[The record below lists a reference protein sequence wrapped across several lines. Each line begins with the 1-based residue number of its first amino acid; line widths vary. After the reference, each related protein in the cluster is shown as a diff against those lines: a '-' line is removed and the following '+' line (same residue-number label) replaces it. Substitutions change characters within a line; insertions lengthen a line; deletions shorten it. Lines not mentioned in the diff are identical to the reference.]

1 MKTVPPIVR
10 SWLIVVAAMIF
21 VMIVLGALT
30 RLTESGLSMV
40 EWKPVTGVVPPITEQ
55 AWQAELKEYLASPQ
69 GRLVNSD
76 FTVAQFKQI
85 YWLEFIHRLWGRL
98 IGLVVAVPLLWFW
111 LSGRLSPGLKPRLVA
126 LLVLGGLQG
135 VLGWAMVASGLVD
148 RPSVS
153 HYRLAAHLLAAVAL
167 YAYTVWLILELG
179 PQSSRRDDR
188 KTRREATGLMAFV
201 FVVMTFGALM
211 AGLRAGLSHNTFPTM
226 SGYWIPPGMFDRSP
240 WWINISENGTT
251 VQFIHRW
258 LAKLLALGVLA
269 MAWRARR
276 PETYAAGAMVLVQFC
291 LGVAT
296 ILSGVDIALASM
308 HQAGAVL
315 LLTTLIVVRHRAAP
329 SPARALS
336 VIVPGMS
343 SLSDKSVADK
353 SAADKSAARKAPASS
368 SRALLGLLAAVVV
381 VAAFAFIALKWPSLL
396 ERREAAAPGDKK
408 ENVAVA
414 RPPAFGSDVS
424 LPAPTEPP
432 PPPSAAEMAPPAPSA
447 PKPGAAEA
455 TPTGDPAAWP
465 IEQLRAQAEAHNL
478 LAMAE
483 LSRRLILG
491 VGVAK
496 DPQAGAGW
504 MLRAAELGS
513 PEAAFNVGVMYESG
527 FVVERSSTRAA
538 DWYRRASDKGLPV
551 AEHNLAL
558 MLREGKGVARDGGE
572 AVRLLLAAAHQGMT
586 ASMFALGDI
595 YEQGDAAPKDN
606 ATAVAWY
613 GMAEQFERR
622 SHDNKETPLA
632 KNAARRSE
640 NLRRVMTPV
649 ELQRAQDMG
658 QREIKQIVEATS
670 PQRPGQLPSPA
681 LPSASSSAPSAPT
694 GQTLSSTSN
703 APEVAWPNDKVEQV
717 RAIQQA
723 LLDLKLLK
731 DKPDGALGP
740 MTRNAIKNFQ
750 KNAGIT
756 ETGEPSRDL
765 YLALKQALAKR

>member
-1 MKTVPPIVR
+1 MKTVPPVVR
-10 SWLIVVAAMIF
+10 NWLIVVAAMIF
-21 VMIVLGALT
+21 VMITLGALT

-40 EWKPVTGVVPPITEQ
+40 EWKPVTGVVPPMTEQ

-179 PQSSRRDDR
+179 PQSNRRDDR

-240 WWINISENGTT
+240 WWINIFENGTT

-269 MAWRARR
+269 MAWRVRR

-343 SLSDKSVADK
+343 SPSDKSVADK
-353 SAADKSAARKAPASS
+353 SVANKSTPPSKAPAYS
-368 SRALLGLLAAVVV
+368 SRVLLSLLAAVVL
-381 VAAFAFIALKWPSLL
+381 VAAFAFIAVKWPSLL
-396 ERREAAAPGDKK
+396 ERREAAAPPDRK
-408 ENVAVA
+408 ETIAVA

-432 PPPSAAEMAPPAPSA
+432 PPPTAAEMAPPTPSE
-447 PKPGAAEA
+447 PKPEAA
-455 TPTGDPAAWP
+455 PTGDPAAWP
-465 IEQLRAQAEAHNL
+465 IDQLRTQAEAHNL
-478 LAMAE
+478 PAMAE

-513 PEAAFNVGVMYESG
+513 SEAAFNVGVMYESG

-538 DWYRRASDKGLPV
+538 DWYRRAADKGLPV

-613 GMAEQFERR
+613 ALAVQFERR
-622 SHDNKETPLA
+622 SHDNKDTPLA
-632 KNAARRSE
+632 KNATRRSE

-649 ELQRAQDMG
+649 ELQRAQDVG

-670 PQRPGQLPSPA
+670 PQRPGQLPPPA
-681 LPSASSSAPSAPT
+681 LPSASSSKPSAPT
-694 GQTLSSTSN
+694 DQTLSTTSG
-703 APEVAWPNDKVEQV
+703 APDVAWPNDKIEQV

-723 LLDLKLLK
+723 LFDLKLLK

-756 ETGEPSRDL
+756 ETGEPSKDL